1 MKLHLVTLPY
11 NTAGRGGGGASGPE
25 RLLADGL
32 ADQVRAQGHQ
42 LVGIKRVELSPEEE
56 QQYGG
61 WNRVALANGH
71 LAEAVARAAA
81 GNGSLVLGL
90 LADCNG
96 VLGMLGGLTRGPAP
110 QWPRRVGLIWI
121 DAHADYNTPE
131 TSPSG
136 MLGGMPVAIAAGKCL
151 QNLRRRSGLRFPLGS
166 PDIVMAGLRDVD
178 AEEQVMLDQDGIVQL
193 SLEDLVEGTPH
204 LHWVMRNLSERQDLI
219 YAHID
224 LDILDPEM
232 APAAGLPTPGGISGE
247 SLGQALAQIA
257 AYPKVAALAFVSY
270 NADRDRDGRTGR
282 EVATAILGATAG
294 LPT

>member
-11 NTAGRGGGGASGPE
+11 NVAGRGGGGASGPE

-32 ADQVRAQGHQ
+32 AEQLQAQGHQ
-42 LVGIKRVELSPEEE
+42 LVGLERVELPPAEE

-71 LAEAVARAAA
+71 LAETVARAA
-81 GNGSLVLGL
+81 GNGSFVLGL

-96 VLGMLGGLTRGPAP
+96 VLGMLGGLTRGGAT
-110 QWPRRVGLIWI
+110 QWPRRVGLVWI
-121 DAHADYNTPE
+121 DAHGDYNTPE

-151 QNLRRRSGLRFPLGS
+151 HTLRRRSGLRFPLGN

-178 AEEQVMLDQDGIVQL
+178 AEEQAMLDQDEIVQL
-193 SLEDLVEGTPH
+193 SLEDLVKGTPK
-204 LHWVMRNLSERQDLI
+204 LHWVMRNLSERQDSI

-224 LDILDPEM
+224 LDILDPEL
-232 APAAGLPTPGGISGE
+232 APAAGLPTAGGVSGQ
-247 SLGQALAQIA
+247 SLGQSLAQIV

-270 NADRDRDGRTGR
+270 NADRDLDGRTGR
-282 EVATAILGATAG
+282 EVMAAILGATAG